1 MLDRIK
7 LLLAL
12 IVVPLLAYSQANTTV
27 GVVVNDDTR
36 IVLRRTTYYNEF
48 LPDTSLITN
57 RRAEINRLKLL
68 LVDEWRQLDTLRA
81 DWETAK
87 GGGAESI
94 GEPEQITIAPAP
106 PEKQAPA
113 FVEVSPLVW
122 NFGNTRFFSL
132 EKNGVVWVNGKR
144 YKWSTSKKQWI
155 LQK

>member
-1 MLDRIK
+1 MRTKLLFA
-7 LLLAL
+7 LLLA
-12 IVVPLLAYSQANTTV
+12 PLLAYSQTNSTV

-36 IVLRRTTYYNEF
+36 IVVRRTTYYNDF
-48 LPDTSLITN
+48 MPDTTPITT

-68 LVDEWRQLDTLRA
+68 LIDEWRQLDTLRGQ
-81 DWETAK
+81 WETAK

-94 GEPEQITIAPAP
+94 GEPEQITVAPAP

-113 FVEVSPLVW
+113 LVEVSPLVW
-122 NFGNTRFFSL
+122 NLGNTRFFSL